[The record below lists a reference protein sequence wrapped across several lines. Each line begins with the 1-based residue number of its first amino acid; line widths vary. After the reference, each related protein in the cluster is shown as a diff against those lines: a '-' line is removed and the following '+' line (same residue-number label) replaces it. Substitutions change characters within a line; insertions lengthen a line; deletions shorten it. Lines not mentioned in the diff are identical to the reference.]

1 MWVCS
6 IIVLNGDKLW
16 LKRSKCCS
24 NLANSGS
31 QTYLGHNIRALA
43 KLGAKAIL
51 VSRKP
56 TI

>member
-1 MWVCS
+1 MWGCC

-24 NLANSGS
+24 NLANNGS

-51 VSRKP
+51 VSWKSAV
-56 TI
+56 

>member
-1 MWVCS
+1 MWGCR

-24 NLANSGS
+24 NLANNGS

-51 VSRKP
+51 VSWKSAV
-56 TI
+56 